1 MDEFENLF
9 DNNQRRK
16 PGHRRSSS
24 IRSKSSQNELDKI
37 SKFDFDKS
45 VSSDDDNGGHNCE
58 ATKKKKEAIRRMRAA
73 REGKEYKPPEE
84 KLLISEVDY
93 KADELLIISDDI
105 YNLTIAAN
113 MTKNCTPVQLRFCI
127 GLSFLVFSF

>member
-1 MDEFENLF
+1 M
-9 DNNQRRK
+9 Q
-16 PGHRRSSS
+16 
-24 IRSKSSQNELDKI
+24 
-37 SKFDFDKS
+37 
-45 VSSDDDNGGHNCE
+45 
-58 ATKKKKEAIRRMRAA
+58 AA

-84 KLLISEVDY
+84 KLQFNEVDY